1 MLLFDAHLDLALNA
15 VEWNRDLTRP
25 LSELRAS
32 EAQLNDK
39 PDRRNGTVCLPEMRK
54 AKIGICVATQL
65 ARVERNAWSPVSGW
79 HSPEQAWAMTQAQR
93 AWYEAMED
101 AGHLLQIRTRPQLEA
116 HIQRWQ
122 DALQEGKGRHECM
135 PIGYIL
141 SLEGCDSLVRL
152 ANLEKAWNYG
162 LRAIGPAHYGPG
174 IYANGTDSS
183 GGLNFRGRELLRE
196 ARQLGMILDATHLC
210 DDAFFDALDL
220 WDGPI
225 WASHHN
231 CRSLVPHNRQLS
243 DEMIRLLAE
252 RDAVIGLVFDA
263 WMLYPNWQRGKT
275 TPQSSGVTLATALEH
290 VDHICQL
297 TGTTHHCGIGSDL
310 DGAFGIEQ
318 TPQDLNSIA
327 DLQKVGPLLRSKGYS
342 DADVTGI
349 FHENFL
355 RIARHA
361 LPQE

>member
-1 MLLFDAHLDLALNA
+1 
-15 VEWNRDLTRP
+15 
-25 LSELRAS
+25 
-32 EAQLNDK
+32 
-39 PDRRNGTVCLPEMRK
+39 
-54 AKIGICVATQL
+54 
-65 ARVERNAWSPVSGW
+65 
-79 HSPEQAWAMTQAQR
+79 
-93 AWYEAMED
+93 
-101 AGHLLQIRTRPQLEA
+101 
-116 HIQRWQ
+116 
-122 DALQEGKGRHECM
+122 M

-327 DLQKVGPLLRSKGYS
+327 DLQKLGPLLRSKGYS